1 VGKPEYRGMPDSQR
15 QGGPGLTTSTAVYT
29 ATAPPRVWH
38 IRIDP
43 SGGLAAILVA
53 PFLWCLTVTAF
64 LTPRALVSDERRG
77 DDALARFPSHVVD
90 ALPIRWEILAAES
103 QAR

>member
-1 VGKPEYRGMPDSQR
+1 MYN
-15 QGGPGLTTSTAVYT
+15 

-43 SGGLAAILVA
+43 YGGFAAILVA
-53 PFLWCLTVTAF
+53 PFLLYLTVTAF

-77 DDALARFPSHVVD
+77 GDALRPFPSHVAD

-103 QAR
+103 QVR